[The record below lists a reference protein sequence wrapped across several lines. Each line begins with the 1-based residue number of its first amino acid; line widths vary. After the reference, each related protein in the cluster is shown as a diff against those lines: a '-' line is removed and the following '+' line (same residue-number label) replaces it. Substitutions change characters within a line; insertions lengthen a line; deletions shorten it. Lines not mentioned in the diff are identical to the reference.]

1 MIRAIIVDDELKSI
15 ENLIWELGSFKEDIK
30 VIQTFTNPKEAINF
44 LRESTVDVIFL
55 DIEMPS
61 IDGFTLLDRLKNN
74 DDFAVVF
81 TTAYSE
87 YALKAIRKGAYDYL
101 LKPIS
106 NLQLKEAIERVKKRK
121 SSTININKLE
131 NILVEF
137 NNQQI
142 KKRIGVHTDGCLNF
156 IELNKII
163 YAEADGSYTRLVM
176 EEEKDIILSKNLKDV
191 TNMLGDKL
199 FYRIHN
205 SYVVN
210 LQKIKKF
217 FKTEAYLV
225 MDNNKKIPVS
235 RHKKN
240 DLLNYF

>member
-1 MIRAIIVDDELKSI
+1 MIRAIIVDDESKSI
-15 ENLIWELGSFKEDIK
+15 ENLIWELGSFKDHIK
-30 VIQTFTNPKEAINF
+30 VIQTFTCPKEAILF
-44 LRESTVDVIFL
+44 LEKNTIDTIFL

-61 IDGFTLLDRLKNN
+61 MNGFTFLDKLNSN
-74 DDFAVVF
+74 DFAIVF

-87 YALKAIRKGAYDYL
+87 HALRAIRKGAYDYL

-106 NLQLKEAIERVKKRK
+106 NSQLKEAIERIKKRK
-121 SSTININKLE
+121 SPTINIDTLE
-131 NILVEF
+131 NILVDF
-137 NNQQI
+137 NNKQT
-142 KKRIGVHTDGCLNF
+142 KKRIAVHTDGCLTF
-156 IELNKII
+156 IELHKII
-163 YAEADGSYTRLVM
+163 YAEADGSYTRLIIQG
-176 EEEKDIILSKNLKDV
+176 EKDIVLSKKLKDV

-225 MDNNKKIPVS
+225 MDNNKKIPVA

-240 DLLNYF
+240 DLLNHF

>member
-1 MIRAIIVDDELKSI
+1 MIRAIIVDDESKSI
-15 ENLIWELGSFKEDIK
+15 ENLIWELGSFKDHIK
-30 VIQTFTNPKEAINF
+30 VIQTFTCPKEAILF
-44 LRESTVDVIFL
+44 LEKNTIDTIFL

-61 IDGFTLLDRLKNN
+61 MNGFTFLDKLNSN
-74 DDFAVVF
+74 DFAIVF

-87 YALKAIRKGAYDYL
+87 HALRAIRKGAYDYL

-106 NLQLKEAIERVKKRK
+106 NSQLKEAIERIKKRK
-121 SSTININKLE
+121 SPTINIDTLE
-131 NILVEF
+131 NILVDF
-137 NNQQI
+137 NNKQT
-142 KKRIGVHTDGCLNF
+142 KKRIAVHNDGCLTF
-156 IELNKII
+156 IELHKII
-163 YAEADGSYTRLVM
+163 YAEADGSYTRLIIQG
-176 EEEKDIILSKNLKDV
+176 EKDIVLSKKLKDV

-225 MDNNKKIPVS
+225 MDNNKKIPVA

-240 DLLNYF
+240 DLLNHF